1 MVPDKLKKWKT
12 PKRFFI
18 LFFLVIVALYIQYG
32 YLSLSKK
39 IYGIDMKEFA
49 SSRNTVITQLLA
61 KRGTIYDSKDNVLAL
76 NITSYT
82 LIAYLDSSRTNDKKN
97 PKHVVDKEY
106 TAKKLSEVLN
116 ADYDYILNRLKKD
129 SYQVE
134 FGNIGRN
141 ITELTKIEIENLN
154 LPGIEFVESSTR
166 YYPNG
171 NFASYIVG
179 YAKNN
184 DQGIIEGKLG
194 IESAYDDILRGTD
207 GYYKYQQD
215 KQGYKIPDT
224 PEQRVDAT
232 NGDDIYLTIDS
243 DIQRF
248 TESSVNEIMN
258 YNPEWVI
265 VSVMDAKSGE
275 ILASSTSPSY
285 DPNSI
290 PSDMSYQNPL
300 VSYSFEPGSTMK
312 IYTYMCAM
320 EKGVYDGNV
329 EFQSGNYKVG
339 DDTIRDWNGTGWGI
353 INYDTGFEYSSN
365 VAVANII
372 KNYLSKE
379 ELKECFNKYGFGNKT
394 EIELPNEAS
403 GNIDFKYEIEVLAS
417 GYGQGIST
425 TPIQHLQALSIIAN
439 DGYMVRPHIISRI
452 VDANGNEKITKIN
465 KSERIV
471 SDGTISKIKD
481 LMRNVIAKEGA
492 TGHRYDIENYNII
505 GKTGTAQIYEN
516 GSYLS
521 NEYIL
526 SVALMYPLDDPE
538 IIIYAAVKKP
548 KENST
553 KVLAD
558 SMKELMQNIAKYR
571 NLFNSNKIESNVEI
585 ITLKKY
591 INKSINDVRDEVE
604 KKGINVIIIGD
615 GSDIIDQ
622 YPKLGVDVVTGDY
635 LFLITNG
642 ENIIM
647 PNMIGWSRKNVE
659 TYCGLSDLKCIING
673 NGYVISQN
681 IEESRDINQ
690 DIIVE
695 LKDK

>member
-1 MVPDKLKKWKT
+1 
-12 PKRFFI
+12 
-18 LFFLVIVALYIQYG
+18 
-32 YLSLSKK
+32 
-39 IYGIDMKEFA
+39 
-49 SSRNTVITQLLA
+49 
-61 KRGTIYDSKDNVLAL
+61 
-76 NITSYT
+76 
-82 LIAYLDSSRTNDKKN
+82 
-97 PKHVVDKEY
+97 
-106 TAKKLSEVLN
+106 
-116 ADYDYILNRLKKD
+116 
-129 SYQVE
+129 
-134 FGNIGRN
+134 
-141 ITELTKIEIENLN
+141 
-154 LPGIEFVESSTR
+154 
-166 YYPNG
+166 
-171 NFASYIVG
+171 
-179 YAKNN
+179 
-184 DQGIIEGKLG
+184 
-194 IESAYDDILRGTD
+194 
-207 GYYKYQQD
+207 
-215 KQGYKIPDT
+215 
-224 PEQRVDAT
+224 
-232 NGDDIYLTIDS
+232 
-243 DIQRF
+243 
-248 TESSVNEIMN
+248 MN

-265 VSVMDAKSGE
+265 VSVMDAKSGG

-394 EIELPNEAS
+394 GIELPNEAS

-591 INKSINDVRDEVE
+591 ISKSINDVRDEVE

-622 YPKLGVDVVTGDY
+622 YPKSGVDVVTGDY

-647 PNMIGWSRKNVE
+647 PNMIGWSRKDVE

-681 IEESRDINQ
+681 IEESKDINQ

>member
-12 PKRFFI
+12 PKKFFV
-18 LFFLVIVALYIQYG
+18 LFLLIIIALYVQYG

-49 SSRNTVITQLLA
+49 SSRNTVTTQLLA

-82 LIAYLDSSRTNDKKN
+82 LVAYLDSSRTNYKKN

-116 ADYDYILNRLKKD
+116 ADYDYILSRLKKD

-300 VSYSFEPGSTMK
+300 VSYSFDQE
-312 IYTYMCAM
+312 
-320 EKGVYDGNV
+320 
-329 EFQSGNYKVG
+329 
-339 DDTIRDWNGTGWGI
+339 TI
-353 INYDTGFEYSSN
+353 
-365 VAVANII
+365 
-372 KNYLSKE
+372 K
-379 ELKECFNKYGFGNKT
+379 
-394 EIELPNEAS
+394 
-403 GNIDFKYEIEVLAS
+403 
-417 GYGQGIST
+417 
-425 TPIQHLQALSIIAN
+425 
-439 DGYMVRPHIISRI
+439 
-452 VDANGNEKITKIN
+452 
-465 KSERIV
+465 
-471 SDGTISKIKD
+471 
-481 LMRNVIAKEGA
+481 
-492 TGHRYDIENYNII
+492 
-505 GKTGTAQIYEN
+505 
-516 GSYLS
+516 
-521 NEYIL
+521 
-526 SVALMYPLDDPE
+526 
-538 IIIYAAVKKP
+538 
-548 KENST
+548 
-553 KVLAD
+553 
-558 SMKELMQNIAKYR
+558 
-571 NLFNSNKIESNVEI
+571 
-585 ITLKKY
+585 
-591 INKSINDVRDEVE
+591 
-604 KKGINVIIIGD
+604 
-615 GSDIIDQ
+615 
-622 YPKLGVDVVTGDY
+622 
-635 LFLITNG
+635 
-642 ENIIM
+642 
-647 PNMIGWSRKNVE
+647 
-659 TYCGLSDLKCIING
+659 
-673 NGYVISQN
+673 
-681 IEESRDINQ
+681 
-690 DIIVE
+690 
-695 LKDK
+695 